1 MKRVAFA
8 FVVVVLFL
16 ARPSAAQQSGQAG
29 LTVGFPGSIGMVWHA
44 SKTIAVRPD
53 FSFNRTESEGEAPS
67 TVETSSWRAGFGVSA
82 LFYAGSIRDKVRTYV
97 SPRFG
102 YSRTNVESD
111 SSSFLTFGSH
121 VNSYD
126 YSGSFGVQY
135 SASTRFSVYGE
146 AGVTYGR
153 SESTAE
159 APAFG
164 KTTGSSLA
172 SRAGVG
178 IILYLN

>member
-8 FVVVVLFL
+8 FVVLFL
-16 ARPSAAQQSGQAG
+16 ACPAAAREPGQTG
-29 LTVGFPGSIGMVWHA
+29 LTVGFPGSIGIVWHA
-44 SKTIAVRPD
+44 SKAIAVRPD
-53 FSFNRTESEGEAPS
+53 FSFNRTESKGEAPS
-67 TVETSSWRAGFGVSA
+67 TVETNSWRVGLGLSA
-82 LFYAGSIRDKVRTYV
+82 LFYAGKVGDKVRTYF
-97 SPRFG
+97 SPRCG

-111 SSSFLTFGSH
+111 SSTSLTFGSR

-135 SASTRFSVYGE
+135 SATSRFSVYGE

-153 SESTAE
+153 SDSTAD

-164 KTTGSSLA
+164 RTTGSSLA

-178 IILYLN
+178 IVLYFN